1 MDTDFLNRLKK
12 LQVKINQA
20 AKKADR
26 NPNEVK
32 ILAISKGQDSD
43 AIKTLFNLGQMR
55 FGENYLQ
62 EALQKKHKLE
72 NLDIEW
78 HFVGAIQSNKTREIA
93 ENFSFIHSI
102 NRIKIASK
110 LNAQRDR
117 KKEQL
122 NILIQVKDD
131 QSKKNGVT
139 LEESY
144 EFINSIEKFDNL
156 KLRGLMYFPDIGK
169 SEQDSLSDYSKV
181 AGLLTAIKNG
191 DTLSMG
197 TSDDY
202 PLAILSGATMVRI
215 GTELFGSRK
224 KPIK

>member
-110 LNAQRDR
+110 LNAHRDR

-122 NILIQVKDD
+122 NILIQVKDN

>member
-110 LNAQRDR
+110 LNAHRDR

-144 EFINSIEKFDNL
+144 EFINSIEKFDKL
-156 KLRGLMYFPDIGK
+156 KLRGLMYFPDIGE

>member
-43 AIKTLFNLGQMR
+43 AIRMLFNLGQMR

-110 LNAQRDR
+110 LNAHRDR

>member
-110 LNAQRDR
+110 LNAHRDR

>member
-1 MDTDFLNRLKK
+1 MDTDFLNRLKQ

-110 LNAQRDR
+110 LNAHRDR

>member
-1 MDTDFLNRLKK
+1 MDTDFLSRLKK

-26 NPNEVK
+26 NPNGVK
-32 ILAISKGQDSD
+32 ILAISKGQDPD

-62 EALQKKHKLE
+62 EALQKKNKLKD
-72 NLDIEW
+72 LDIEW

-110 LNAQRDR
+110 LNAHCDP
-117 KKEQL
+117 KKERL

-202 PLAILSGATMVRI
+202 PLAILSGATLVRI